1 MGGFNGRTRLNSAER
16 YDPVLNQWT
25 LIAPM
30 NMMRSDAN
38 AAALSDKVIS
48 NNCYTFPTVCSYP
61 SAISVNLLLN
71 SL

>member
-48 NNCYTFPTVCSYP
+48 TITVRHSQQYV
-61 SAISVNLLLN
+61 ATHRLSV
-71 SL
+71 

>member
-48 NNCYTFPTVCSYP
+48 NNC
-61 SAISVNLLLN
+61 
-71 SL
+71 